1 MYCLFL
7 LLDYAIS
14 CSLRF
19 LGETLI
25 FLVKFGRNLF
35 NFVILAYKLL
45 FVTKSLCKKVFIL
58 FYNHLLFLIKSNLR
72 EETFLSS
79 AMDSSPTALLLRN
92 SSISLTDSSMR
103 VSHTIYNR
111 VKHYLT
117 WSEVTWGKKLMMLLI
132 SFSRMMAPIWWY
144 CLENTIYSSVLA
156 MLWHNC
162 SDRAS

>member
-1 MYCLFL
+1 MNNWSTLTYCLFL
-7 LLDYAIS
+7 LLDYAVCCYLVS
-14 CSLRF
+14 

-25 FLVKFGRNLF
+25 LLDKFGRNLF
-35 NFVILAYKLL
+35 NLVI
-45 FVTKSLCKKVFIL
+45 TKSLCKKVFIM
-58 FYNHLLFLIKSNLR
+58 FYNHFLFLTKSNLR